1 MPCVIWWIPAPQGIR
16 ARETLQKGLEK
27 AIQEKLQNTQG
38 KDYAD
43 ALDILIESGKEHGK
57 ELTMQ
62 ELKVN
67 VLPATPLSSGL
78 GLPAQQS
85 MGWSRVDFLGAEL
98 RWSVRAGGL
107 QCVAGAAGE
116 PCPGGARCQQAGCFP
131 SGCIHHTQS
140 LLKSISTGYQ
150 KTVQAC

>member
-1 MPCVIWWIPAPQGIR
+1 MVPAPQGIR

-62 ELKVN
+62 ELKVKIFPRPPGGFPN
-67 VLPATPLSSGL
+67 SKAGVWGAL
-78 GLPAQQS
+78 G
-85 MGWSRVDFLGAEL
+85 G
-98 RWSVRAGGL
+98 RAGMGFQTWGSPL
-107 QCVAGAAGE
+107 C
-116 PCPGGARCQQAGCFP
+116 
-131 SGCIHHTQS
+131 
-140 LLKSISTGYQ
+140 L
-150 KTVQAC
+150 